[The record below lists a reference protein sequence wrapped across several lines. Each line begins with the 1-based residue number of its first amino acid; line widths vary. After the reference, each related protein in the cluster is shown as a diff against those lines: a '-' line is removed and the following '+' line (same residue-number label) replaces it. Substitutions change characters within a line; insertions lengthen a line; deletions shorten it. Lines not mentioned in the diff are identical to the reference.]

1 MGTDRIDDDELR
13 VLARTSLREVLVRS
27 ADNIAP
33 ALAEFGW
40 RELAATDEAFAF
52 TALFEEQ
59 GSLAADTEALDVVTA
74 ALVGVD
80 GDAAVVWPW
89 DASSAM
95 ESVAGAHLEVSGI
108 ALRSVGSKR
117 SVLVPS
123 GGRLHLVAEADVA
136 EEPLGGMAR
145 HSRWVRVRVRGSSSS
160 DVTEWAEV
168 ERRSRLALAS
178 ELVGVARRI
187 LEVATD
193 QVSTRRQFGR
203 TIGSNQ
209 SVRFRMAESYAET
222 VGAASLVAA
231 AWEDGS
237 SASAAWAKA
246 VAGDAH
252 DAVAKHAMQ
261 VCGAI
266 GLSGEHPLP
275 DLVRRGLALDAL
287 LGSSRD
293 LHSRVA
299 AALESVAVPEPAGR
313 F

>member
-1 MGTDRIDDDELR
+1 MGFDQLDDDELR
-13 VLARTSLREVLVRS
+13 SLARASLREALVRS
-27 ADNIAP
+27 ADHIAP

-40 RELAATDEAFAF
+40 RELAETDEAFAF

-59 GSLAADTEALDVVTA
+59 GSLGVDSEALDVVTA
-74 ALVGVD
+74 ALAGVD
-80 GDAAVVWPW
+80 DDATVVWPW
-89 DASSAM
+89 DASPA
-95 ESVAGAHLEVSGI
+95 VASDGGAQLDVSGI
-108 ALRSVGSKR
+108 ALRSFGSGQ
-117 SVLVPS
+117 SALVPS
-123 GGRLHLVAEADVA
+123 GGRLHLVADADIA
-136 EEPLGGMAR
+136 EEPLGGMACD
-145 HSRWVRVRVRGSSSS
+145 SRWVRVRVRGSASGEA
-160 DVTEWAEV
+160 TGWAAV

-209 SVRFRMAESYAET
+209 SVRFRMSESYAET

-237 SASAAWAKA
+237 PDSAAWAKA

-275 DLVRRGLALDAL
+275 GLVRRGLALDAL
-287 LGSSRD
+287 MGSSRD
-293 LHSRVA
+293 LHARVA
-299 AALESVAVPEPAGR
+299 AGLGTVSVPEPAGR